1 MLDDP
6 ARVDAHVVR
15 DHVAREP
22 DAARR
27 GPVAEVRVG
36 GLAAEVVGDPVVVE
50 RVGRGD
56 RVGVAAPALDPL
68 GRRASAPTAR
78 SARAR

>member
-1 MLDDP
+1 MWFGTMSLASRMP
-6 ARVDAHVVR
+6 V
-15 DHVAREP
+15 P
-22 DAARR
+22 P
-27 GPVAEVRVG
+27 GPVAEVGEG

-56 RVGVAAPALDPL
+56 RVGVAAPALDRL
-68 GRRASAPTAR
+68 RRAASAATAR